1 MARTAL
7 TLNPSAT
14 RAFIANAATAQP
26 ATFRA
31 FEQYCQANGHE
42 SGTISRV
49 RRAQLYS
56 TVAIAYSGGGVGAPT
71 LTANRLYSQPL
82 GATDATFGTLTD
94 RETNLSAANKMPN
107 GQSFLVREH
116 GFDLFVHTPQAA
128 ATPDLIANAMLE
140 IANSLTAKL
149 LTGSET
155 TQIWGPLQNQ
165 MLGGYGVNATPAAA
179 IATGFPQGGARNQGI
194 EMEPMLALEPGQ
206 TFSVEVNSRGTLS
219 TVAALAGV
227 IIGVRHSFFGQT
239 RTAVDG

>member
-14 RAFIANAATAQP
+14 RAFVANAATAQP

-31 FEQYCQANGHE
+31 FEQFCQANGHD
-42 SGTISRV
+42 SGSISRV
-49 RRAQLYS
+49 RNAQLYS
-56 TVAIAYSGGGVGAPT
+56 TVAISYSGAGVPT

-116 GFDLFVHTPQAA
+116 GFDLFVHTGAAA
-128 ATPDLIANAMLE
+128 ATPDLITNALLE

-155 TQIWGPLQNQ
+155 TQIWGPIQNQ

-179 IATGFPQGGARNQGI
+179 IATGFPQGGARNQGLSV
-194 EMEPMLALEPGQ
+194 EPMLALEPGQ

-219 TVAALAGV
+219 TVANMAGV